1 MQINIQ
7 RRKVI
12 TYKSLLDYFV
22 VFFLYFCLS
31 IFIFN
36 PRYAAE
42 IFTLIG
48 TLSLISLTIKMDFSE
63 NKKYFL
69 PAALIGYGIIQLLW
83 AYYYQKDN
91 SEFSGTYRSYKD
103 TGKILIISGLII
115 INIINANLKKLSKFR
130 QLFLIPAFLLLGY
143 AAYEKIYFSG
153 RLGLSFGQYATATAY
168 FITFFSIFVIA
179 SLKNDI
185 IINFIVFVISF
196 YLLILTETRAAIVF
210 YPVIICAFILFKF
223 SNKSKK
229 IKFYLVFF
237 LLIVFS
243 IITLL
248 NKDILIRRMNNI
260 VSDISLYQEKSNSKS
275 SVGARLAMIR
285 IGLNT
290 GYNNLLGQS
299 LEQRDQEIKELVLS
313 QPLFEGGA
321 IYSNV
326 HLHNEIVDNFSLKG
340 WWGVLGY
347 LILMLALFYESY
359 LKKSLDLLLFS
370 ISSAVYGMSDMIL
383 YGNNMTLSWSLLLI
397 MIIFITELKKEKVE

>member
-1 MQINIQ
+1 
-7 RRKVI
+7 
-12 TYKSLLDYFV
+12 
-22 VFFLYFCLS
+22 
-31 IFIFN
+31 
-36 PRYAAE
+36 
-42 IFTLIG
+42 
-48 TLSLISLTIKMDFSE
+48 
-63 NKKYFL
+63 
-69 PAALIGYGIIQLLW
+69 
-83 AYYYQKDN
+83 
-91 SEFSGTYRSYKD
+91 
-103 TGKILIISGLII
+103 
-115 INIINANLKKLSKFR
+115 
-130 QLFLIPAFLLLGY
+130 
-143 AAYEKIYFSG
+143 
-153 RLGLSFGQYATATAY
+153 
-168 FITFFSIFVIA
+168 
-179 SLKNDI
+179 
-185 IINFIVFVISF
+185 
-196 YLLILTETRAAIVF
+196 
-210 YPVIICAFILFKF
+210 
-223 SNKSKK
+223 
-229 IKFYLVFF
+229 
-237 LLIVFS
+237 
-243 IITLL
+243 
-248 NKDILIRRMNNI
+248 MNNI